1 MTGYVTDIQRFSLKD
16 GPGIRTTVFLQG
28 CNMKCAWC
36 HNPETISVH
45 PRLLYHEDKCICC
58 GKCLDACPSGALSVQ
73 GGRLAV
79 DRAKCIRCGSCTK
92 KCFPGALTLS
102 SRLMDTEEVMEEILQ
117 DADYYRNSGGG
128 VTISGGEV
136 FMQQEFAFELLTK
149 CRENQIE
156 TAIETNL
163 NVEWERAEKLLSAV
177 DLLMCDIKTMD
188 DEVHRRWTG
197 TGNGRILAN
206 MGRLAGQ
213 SVPVI
218 VRTPVIDGVNNTPE
232 DVKAI
237 AAFLKEAQIPLVY
250 YELLRFNPLGDTK
263 YRALDQDNFFRKQR
277 PQTDTEMK
285 RLMEAAAGCG
295 IPVRQE

>member
-73 GGRLAV
+73 DGRLAV

-188 DEVHRRWTG
+188 DEAHRRWTG

-277 PQTDTEMK
+277 PQTDTEMN